1 MTGIFL
7 VYLIGINLFSFV
19 LFGLDK
25 RRAKRDEWRIT
36 ERTLLLSAALGGSAG
51 ALAGMR
57 IFHHKTRHRVFR
69 YGIPAMLILQIAAGA
84 ALLWRVR

>member
-7 VYLIGINLFSFV
+7 VYLIGIN